1 MPTIETPK
9 EFPIQPE
16 TYENLHDMTL
26 WEIDT
31 EIKKQILDEFL
42 KVFSF
47 LEPLCKNADECFKV
61 TEAKRKENID
71 RLRYHGSI
79 PEVILTVGAAFAPT
93 TNLVPCGDE
102 LLGKYMKDADQF
114 ATLLKKDSIDFS
126 LKCYEREE
134 NFLLLFICRQLD
146 AICPPES
153 DKNFGEAFRL
163 LFAWG
168 LFLNDLRVTQNPG
181 KYPKE
186 RSAFMDYLAKKRG
199 KR

>member
-31 EIKKQILDEFL
+31 EIKKLILGEFL

-61 TEAKRKENID
+61 TEAKRKEDID

-79 PEVILTVGAAFAPT
+79 PDVILTVGAAFAPT
-93 TNLVPCGDE
+93 TKLVPCGDE
-102 LLGKYMKDADQF
+102 LLGKYLKDADLF
-114 ATLLKKDSIDFS
+114 ASLLKKRLDGFLFEMLRAGRKLPSDLHLPSIGCN
-126 LKCYEREE
+126 L
-134 NFLLLFICRQLD
+134 
-146 AICPPES
+146 
-153 DKNFGEAFRL
+153 
-163 LFAWG
+163 
-168 LFLNDLRVTQNPG
+168 
-181 KYPKE
+181 
-186 RSAFMDYLAKKRG
+186 SA
-199 KR
+199 